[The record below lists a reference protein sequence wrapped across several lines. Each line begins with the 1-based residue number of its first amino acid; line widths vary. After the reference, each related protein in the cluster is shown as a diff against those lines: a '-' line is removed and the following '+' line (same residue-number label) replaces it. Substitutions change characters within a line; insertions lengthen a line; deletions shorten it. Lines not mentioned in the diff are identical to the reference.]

1 MYKKHFGLTHLPFS
15 IAPDPRYLYMSDQHR
30 EALAHLVYGVTTD
43 GGFVLLTGEVGT
55 GKTTVC
61 RCLLEQVPEETD
73 IAFIIN
79 PKVTVDELLA
89 SICDE
94 IGVSYPEGTTSNKVF
109 IDRITDYL
117 LGAHA
122 RGRKTVIVID
132 EAQNLSAE
140 VLEQVRLLTN
150 LETNERKL
158 LQIIML
164 GQPELRDMLSRSD
177 LRQLSQRITARYHL
191 GPLSEKEV
199 DPYVA
204 HRLAIAGVSKRL
216 FSPSAMRL
224 LYRLSSGVPRLINLL
239 CDRALLGAYVQDK
252 SQVTRA
258 TLRKAAAEV
267 FGRTPLYGSWSPLR
281 IALIIMLV
289 ISCGAGL
296 AFFYAGGAFT
306 QPAPVAQK
314 PAAAVQTPP
323 TVQMTPDPKL
333 DTLKRPAGLSR
344 KQSRQAAYGI
354 LFSTWGLTIGP
365 GEVGEAC
372 RAIEQKGMQ
381 CLDSTGTLDMLR
393 RLNRPAVLKFQ
404 DDKGEEYYG
413 TLTALQAETALVH
426 VGSEKRKVPVSE
438 IEKYWFGDFTMVW
451 LVPSEYRG
459 DIKPGDRGPAVQWL
473 AAQIT
478 ALGGR
483 KPARRPTQVYDA
495 DLLKQVKRFQI
506 AEGLKP
512 DGIVGPQTIIRLHA
526 SSKDGSPLL
535 SAGDGK
541 I

>member
-1 MYKKHFGLTHLPFS
+1 MYKKHFGLTYPPFS

-43 GGFVLLTGEVGT
+43 GGFVLLTGEVGA
-55 GKTTVC
+55 GKTTIC

-79 PKVTVDELLA
+79 PRVTVDELLA

-94 IGVSYPEGTTSNKVF
+94 IGVRYPEGTTSNKVF
-109 IDRITDYL
+109 IDGINDYL
-117 LGAHA
+117 LDAHA
-122 RGRKTVIVID
+122 RGRKTVIVIE

-164 GQPELRDMLSRSD
+164 GQPELRDMLARPD
-177 LRQLSQRITARYHL
+177 LQQLSQRITARYHL

-216 FSPSAMRL
+216 FSPPAIRL
-224 LYRLSSGVPRLINLL
+224 LYRLSGGVPRVINLL

-252 SQVTRA
+252 SGVTRS

-267 FGRTPLYGSWSPLR
+267 FGRSPLFKNWSPLR
-281 IALIIMLV
+281 IALVIMLV
-289 ISCGAGL
+289 ISCGATL
-296 AFFYAGGAFT
+296 AVFYARGAFT
-306 QPAPVAQK
+306 ALAPVSQM
-314 PAAAVQTPP
+314 PAVSARPTPAVQPP
-323 TVQMTPDPKL
+323 PAQKL
-333 DTLKRPAGLSR
+333 DTLERPVGLSQ
-344 KQSRQAAYGI
+344 KQSRQDAYGV
-354 LFSTWGLTIGP
+354 LLSTWGLAIGM
-365 GEVGEAC
+365 GEIDEAC
-372 RAIEQKGMQ
+372 QAIEQKGMQ

-393 RLNRPAVLKFQ
+393 RLNRPAVLKLQ
-404 DDKGEEYYG
+404 DDKGKEYYG
-413 TLTALQAETALVH
+413 TLTAMNAETALVH

-451 LVPSEYRG
+451 RVPAEYRG
-459 DIKPGDRGPAVQWL
+459 AIKPGDRGPAVQWL
-473 AAQIT
+473 AAQFS
-478 ALGGR
+478 AREGSE
-483 KPARRPTQVYDA
+483 PARQPTQVYDA
-495 DLLKQVKRFQI
+495 GLLKQVKRFQV

-512 DGIVGPQTIIRLHA
+512 DGIVGPLTIIRLNA
-526 SSKDGSPLL
+526 SSKDGSPSL
-535 SAGDGK
+535 SAEDGNS
-541 I
+541 

>member
-1 MYKKHFGLTHLPFS
+1 MYKKHFGLTYLPFS

-43 GGFVLLTGEVGT
+43 GGFVLLTGEVGA
-55 GKTTVC
+55 GKTTIC

-79 PKVTVDELLA
+79 PRVTVDELLA

-109 IDRITDYL
+109 IDRINDYL
-117 LGAHA
+117 LDAHA
-122 RGRKTVIVID
+122 RGRKTVIVIE

-164 GQPELRDMLSRSD
+164 GQPELRDMLARLD

-191 GPLSEKEV
+191 SPLSEKEV

-204 HRLAIAGVSKRL
+204 HRLAVAGVSKRL
-216 FSPSAMRL
+216 FSPSAIRL
-224 LYRLSSGVPRLINLL
+224 LYRLSGGVPRLINLL

-252 SQVTRA
+252 PRVTRA
-258 TLRKAAAEV
+258 TLRRAAAEV
-267 FGRTPLYGSWSPLR
+267 FGKSQLFGSWSPLR
-281 IALIIMLV
+281 IALVIMLV
-289 ISCGAGL
+289 ISCGAAL
-296 AFFYAGGAFT
+296 AFVYAGGAFT
-306 QPAPVAQK
+306 ALAPVAQI
-314 PAAAVQTPP
+314 PAVSTRPTPAVQPP
-323 TVQMTPDPKL
+323 TPKL
-333 DTLKRPAGLSR
+333 DTLERPTDLSQ
-344 KQSRQAAYGI
+344 KQSRQDAYSV
-354 LFSTWGLTIGP
+354 LLSSWGLATGT
-365 GEVGEAC
+365 GEIDDAC

-381 CLDSTGTLDMLR
+381 CLDSTGSLDMLR
-393 RLNRPAVLKFQ
+393 RLNRPAILKLQ
-404 DDKGEEYYG
+404 DDKGKEYYG
-413 TLTALQAETALVH
+413 TLTAMEAETALVH

-451 LVPSEYRG
+451 RVPEEYRG
-459 DIKPGDRGPAVQWL
+459 AIKPGDRGPAVQWL
-473 AAQIT
+473 AAQF
-478 ALGGR
+478 AAREGGAAA
-483 KPARRPTQVYDA
+483 KRPSQVYDA
-495 DLLKQVKRFQI
+495 GLLKQVKRFQV

-512 DGIVGPQTIIRLHA
+512 DGIIGPLTIIRLNA
-526 SSKDGSPLL
+526 SSKDGSPSL
-535 SAGDGK
+535 SAGDGNS
-541 I
+541 

>member
-1 MYKKHFGLTHLPFS
+1 MYKKHFGLTYPPFS

-43 GGFVLLTGEVGT
+43 GGFVLLTGEVGA
-55 GKTTVC
+55 GKTTIC

-79 PKVTVDELLA
+79 PRVTVDELLA

-94 IGVSYPEGTTSNKVF
+94 IGVRYPEGTTSNKVF
-109 IDRITDYL
+109 IDGINDYL
-117 LGAHA
+117 LDAHA
-122 RGRKTVIVID
+122 RGRKTVIVIE

-164 GQPELRDMLSRSD
+164 GQPELRDMLARPD
-177 LRQLSQRITARYHL
+177 LQQLSQRITARYHL

-216 FSPSAMRL
+216 FSPPAIRL
-224 LYRLSSGVPRLINLL
+224 LYRLSGGVPRLINLL

-252 SQVTRA
+252 SGVTRS

-267 FGRTPLYGSWSPLR
+267 FGRSPLFRNWSPLR
-281 IALIIMLV
+281 IALVIMLV
-289 ISCGAGL
+289 ISCGATL
-296 AFFYAGGAFT
+296 AVFYARGAFT
-306 QPAPVAQK
+306 ALAPVSHM
-314 PAAAVQTPP
+314 PAVSARPTPAVQPP
-323 TVQMTPDPKL
+323 PAQKL
-333 DTLKRPAGLSR
+333 DTLERPVGLSQ
-344 KQSRQAAYGI
+344 KQSRQDAYGV
-354 LFSTWGLTIGP
+354 LMSSWGLAIGM
-365 GEVGEAC
+365 GEIDEAC
-372 RAIEQKGMQ
+372 QAIEQKGMQ

-393 RLNRPAVLKFQ
+393 RLNRPAVLKLQ
-404 DDKGEEYYG
+404 DDKGKEYYG
-413 TLTALQAETALVH
+413 TLTAMNAETALVH

-451 LVPSEYRG
+451 RVPAEYRG
-459 DIKPGDRGPAVQWL
+459 AIKPGDRGPAVHWL
-473 AAQIT
+473 AAQF
-478 ALGGR
+478 AAREGSE
-483 KPARRPTQVYDA
+483 PARRPTQVYDA
-495 DLLKQVKRFQI
+495 GLLKQVKRFQVT
-506 AEGLKP
+506 EGIKP
-512 DGIVGPQTIIRLHA
+512 DGIVGPLTIIRLNA
-526 SSKDGSPLL
+526 SSKDGSPSL
-535 SAGDGK
+535 SVGDGNS
-541 I
+541 

>member
-1 MYKKHFGLTHLPFS
+1 MYKKHFGLTYLPFS

-43 GGFVLLTGEVGT
+43 GGFVLLTGEVGA

-61 RCLLEQVPEETD
+61 RCLLEQVPEKTD

-94 IGVSYPEGTTSNKVF
+94 IGIRYPEGTTSNKVF
-109 IDRITDYL
+109 VDRINDYL
-117 LGAHA
+117 LDAHA
-122 RGRKTVIVID
+122 RGRKTVIVIE

-164 GQPELRDMLSRSD
+164 GQPELRDMLARPE

-252 SQVTRA
+252 SQVTSA
-258 TLRKAAAEV
+258 TLRKAAVEV
-267 FGRTPLYGSWSPLR
+267 FGRTPLLGNWSPLR
-281 IALIIMLV
+281 IALVIILV
-289 ISCGAGL
+289 ISCGAAL
-296 AFFYAGGAFT
+296 AFFYTGGAFT

-314 PAAAVQTPP
+314 PAPAVQTPP
-323 TVQMTPDPKL
+323 APKL
-333 DTLKRPAGLSR
+333 DTLERPAGLSR

-354 LFSTWGLTIGP
+354 LFSTWGLTIGT
-365 GEVGEAC
+365 GEIDETC

-381 CLDSTGTLDMLR
+381 CLASTGNLNVLR
-393 RLNRPAVLKFQ
+393 RLNRPAILKLQ
-404 DDKGEEYYG
+404 DDKGEEYYV
-413 TLTALQAETALVH
+413 TLTALQAETARVH
-426 VGSEKRKVPVSE
+426 VGSEKRNVPVSE
-438 IEKYWFGDFTMVW
+438 IENYWFGDFTMVW

-459 DIKPGDRGPAVQWL
+459 AIKPGDRGPAVQWL
-473 AAQIT
+473 AAQFA
-478 ALGGR
+478 ALEGR
-483 KPARRPTQVYDA
+483 EPARQPTQVYDA
-495 DLLKQVKRFQI
+495 GLLKQVKRFQI
-506 AEGLKP
+506 AEGLRP
-512 DGIVGPQTIIRLHA
+512 DGIVGPQTILRLPA

-535 SAGDGK
+535 LAGDGK